1 MRPGDEM
8 SWLSCRILTV
18 TSSSAPGDIASR
30 RSKAS
35 AGTGTRVGM
44 GSFIGIDRLG
54 DNAGSAVVLSI
65 LYASDCM
72 VPVQVVDSQVSVG
85 LPQQH
90 DLQVPASVELLRVPS
105 EPSYQ
110 VS

>member
-30 RSKAS
+30 RSKAG
-35 AGTGTRVGM
+35 AGIGMRSGM
-44 GSFIGIDRLG
+44 GSRIGIDSLG

-65 LYASDCM
+65 LYASDRM
-72 VPVQVVDSQVSVG
+72 VPVQVLDSQVSVG
-85 LPQQH
+85 LLQQH
-90 DLQVPASVELLRVPS
+90 DLQVPVSV
-105 EPSYQ
+105 
-110 VS
+110 